1 MNPIDD
7 ILNGC
12 LPVLYASPHYP
23 LSAYAYL
30 RWSVNNAQR
39 GEGSPAPGQSF
50 VVPLFRHHALIQPG
64 VSFHPFVLVGQ
75 NQARTGG
82 RRAGDPKYLEQRLMK
97 GKSRLRSMFHSF
109 NTRFFVCSL
118 CGRASLKKS
127 EWNVVAIF
135 ALKWSWLITL
145 GNSVFNQRDIDI
157 AEPACNNVC
166 SCSRTF
172 SRYTT

>member
-1 MNPIDD
+1 MHTFGDRLIMHS
-7 ILNGC
+7 GEKVR
-12 LPVLYASPHYP
+12 LPPASRSSCRCSAITHSSSRGFHFIRLY
-23 LSAYAYL
+23 
-30 RWSVNNAQR
+30 WSDKTKR
-39 GEGSPAPGQSF
+39 G
-50 VVPLFRHHALIQPG
+50 
-64 VSFHPFVLVGQ
+64 
-75 NQARTGG
+75 
-82 RRAGDPKYLEQRLMK
+82 LEEDVRGIPNIWNSGWWK
-97 GKSRLRSMFHSF
+97 EMFHSF